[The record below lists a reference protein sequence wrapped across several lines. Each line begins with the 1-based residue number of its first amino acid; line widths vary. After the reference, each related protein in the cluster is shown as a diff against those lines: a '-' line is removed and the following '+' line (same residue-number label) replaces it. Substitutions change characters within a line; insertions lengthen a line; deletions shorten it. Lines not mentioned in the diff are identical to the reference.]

1 MSSGS
6 VIKNMKRTNR
16 DRNGKSDRMNR
27 KEKISTYL
35 DSSVTR
41 WLNYLFSIGQLTT
54 MKIYP
59 I

>member
-35 DSSVTR
+35 DSSVTI